1 MSWKMGKATPFQKPP
16 SAPFHCGWTHALAG
30 SLAKSHM
37 FFSGKF
43 CQSFHNTPSFDW
55 RLFCRPPSF
64 GWIRRQM
71 SCFEGSV
78 CHVLFKSFCRK
89 SFLCGWTKLTG
100 QEKKFV
106 GERAF
111 SLCLS
116 PSPRFG
122 WNSLCQVLCLTWG
135 WLKKHSF
142 GQWKNSPKPFSD
154 VGFKQK
160 TWINLGKSHISSP
173 KCHTSWIRVIQ
184 PVSEIKAPKS
194 WYGRIGTINI
204 EMLHLDLKKGVIN
217 KKSTLHNL
225 NRMSCRSSNT
235 APSAF
240 SFFFSVSITTFFRA
254 SFFRVDMLKFW
265 NFLTVVSFKPLSLS
279 SSGSCPSPVVVPV
292 LVVFGPFL
300 ARFWFFSFWISFSI
314 GFHV

>member
-1 MSWKMGKATPFQKPP
+1 MSWKMGKATLFQKPP
-16 SAPFHCGWTHALAG
+16 SAPFHCGWTHALAW

-89 SFLCGWTKLTG
+89 TFLCGWTKLTG

-106 GERAF
+106 GERTF

-122 WNSLCQVLCLTWG
+122 WNPLCQVLCLTWG

-160 TWINLGKSHISSP
+160 TWINLGKSHISSA

-204 EMLHLDLKKGVIN
+204 EMLHLDLKRGS
-217 KKSTLHNL
+217 STRNQRFIISTECHAVPAIPLHPPFPSSSPSLQLRSLELHSFGWTCWTSRTSWQWCCL
-225 NRMSCRSSNT
+225 NPCRYHHLG
-235 APSAF
+235 
-240 SFFFSVSITTFFRA
+240 
-254 SFFRVDMLKFW
+254 RVHH
-265 NFLTVVSFKPLSLS
+265 LSLS
-279 SSGSCPSPVVVPV
+279 LCWLCLAPSW
-292 LVVFGPFL
+292 LVFDFL
-300 ARFWFFSFWISFSI
+300 LFEFLFP
-314 GFHV
+314 